1 MNNFREYTMISP
13 RQLAPYFGFS
23 YDEVQMM
30 CKNDQVLDIDEIRRW
45 YDGYLMENVSVPPE
59 RKRIVLHMYNPNSPV
74 NAFMDGGCESY
85 WKNTGSFEQ
94 LNDYIELDMDGLKTD
109 VLEMLAGGEVLVD
122 VSSFQNDLTSFS
134 SAEDVLTALIH
145 MGYLGYDPQTEKAFI
160 PNEEVSEV
168 FSSAIKV
175 GDWKEIAEA
184 IRKLDELLKATW
196 AGDEEVPILPLSR

>member
-1 MNNFREYTMISP
+1 MISP

-23 YDEVQMM
+23 DDEVQMM

-45 YDGYLMENVSVPPE
+45 YGGYLMENVSVPPE
-59 RKRIVLHMYNPNSPV
+59 RKRTVLHMYNPNSPV

-85 WKNTGSFEQ
+85 RKNTGPFKQ

-109 VLEMLAGGEVLVD
+109 VLEMLAGGEVPVD

-134 SAEDVLTALIH
+134 SADDVLTALIH

-168 FSSAIKV
+168 FSNAIKV
-175 GDWKEIAEA
+175 GDWK
-184 IRKLDELLKATW
+184 
-196 AGDEEVPILPLSR
+196 